1 VLDGETQALIRV
13 ADEIACGVGPGVEIG
28 ATPEGLAKV
37 AAGAFGHVVDEDDGE
52 VVAAVEF
59 AQEPEETGDIGCAV
73 LIEAMKADEGIE
85 DEELGLE
92 GLEGVVQGD
101 PVALEIEAEAGCGND
116 VEVEA
121 GERHPPVLT
130 ELGDAVTEL
139 GKGVLGEVDH
149 GGSGGVDLEAA
160 EAGGT

>member
-1 VLDGETQALIRV
+1 
-13 ADEIACGVGPGVEIG
+13 
-28 ATPEGLAKV
+28 
-37 AAGAFGHVVDEDDGE
+37 VDEGDGE

-59 AQEPEETGDIGCAV
+59 AQEPQEAGDIGCAV

-101 PVALEIEAEAGCGND
+101 SVALEIEAEAGCGND

-130 ELGDAVTEL
+130 ELGDAVAEL
-139 GKGVLGEVDH
+139 GKGVLGEIDQ
-149 GGSGGVDLEAA
+149 GGPRGVDLEAT
-160 EAGGT
+160 EAGGA